1 MNNFSPRKPK
11 HKPPRL
17 PWRSLIL
24 SITVLMALAL
34 VLVLDFRGLLDLSA
48 NLGSFG
54 NFHLLI
60 DTR

>member
-1 MNNFSPRKPK
+1 
-11 HKPPRL
+11 
-17 PWRSLIL
+17 
-24 SITVLMALAL
+24 MALAL

-48 NLGSFG
+48 NFGSFG

>member
-1 MNNFSPRKPK
+1 
-11 HKPPRL
+11 
-17 PWRSLIL
+17 
-24 SITVLMALAL
+24 MALALVL

-60 DTR
+60 DIR